1 MWCMSHGMS
10 RLEAAERVL
19 GEAEQRATMSR
30 LEAAERALG
39 EAEQRATTASALSAS
54 RESERTVNE
63 LIAKHAPRGLRLH
76 WEQQQPSGR
85 AACELVMW
93 QRVRSSWSAPSL
105 SCWGPQ
111 PTPGRTG
118 NRASVKHFCVCV
130 DSSVVEF
137 RLLRHTWSPYANGAA
152 QTSGRYIDISVLES
166 E

>member
-1 MWCMSHGMS
+1 MHS
-10 RLEAAERVL
+10 RDQVGPDVRW
-19 GEAEQRATMSR
+19 MSR

-93 QRVRSSWSAPSL
+93 QRVRSSWSAPTL

-118 NRASVKHFCVCV
+118 KLQMLAPDGELVEEQLELLDDHAAAERLTHLQSVEH
-130 DSSVVEF
+130 
-137 RLLRHTWSPYANGAA
+137 L
-152 QTSGRYIDISVLES
+152 
-166 E
+166 

>member
-1 MWCMSHGMS
+1 MRS
-10 RLEAAERVL
+10 RDQVGPDVRW
-19 GEAEQRATMSR
+19 MSR

-93 QRVRSSWSAPSL
+93 QRVRSSTCSRSSICETFL
-105 SCWGPQ
+105 
-111 PTPGRTG
+111 
-118 NRASVKHFCVCV
+118 CVCRQ
-130 DSSVVEF
+130 F
-137 RLLRHTWSPYANGAA
+137 CC
-152 QTSGRYIDISVLES
+152 
-166 E
+166 

>member
-1 MWCMSHGMS
+1 MRSRDQVGPDVRWMS
-10 RLEAAERVL
+10 RLEAAERAL
-19 GEAEQRATMSR
+19 GEAEQRRATMSR

-93 QRVRSSWSAPSL
+93 QRVRSSWSAPTL

-118 NRASVKHFCVCV
+118 KLQMLTPDGELVEEQLVLLDDDAAAERLTHLQSVEH
-130 DSSVVEF
+130 
-137 RLLRHTWSPYANGAA
+137 L
-152 QTSGRYIDISVLES
+152 
-166 E
+166 